1 MTSTPGA
8 PVEHPSSLIARQAI
22 VDGSKSV
29 IGYELFN
36 RSRAPE
42 AHTAASDVLLVFTAL
57 SHAGAEDLV
66 GDKLLFVNCTHE
78 SLAGGHLELLDP
90 KKIVLGIQPLGH
102 NAAVEAQLRVPMLQ
116 GLRQR
121 GFQLCFGHFVLE
133 SVYAS
138 WLPLAD
144 FIKLDLMVLPRQ
156 EWAVRIQHAQKYS
169 QAQLIAAKLEE
180 SDQFDTLRQLG
191 VNLFQGFWFSRPTVV
206 EAKLL
211 APRQTSLL
219 ELMALLRRQAS
230 TDELEEVLKKDTGL
244 AFNLLR
250 LINSASFG
258 MRREI
263 TSFRQAVL
271 LMGLKKLFRWAALL
285 LAATKNSGESAS
297 LGQTA
302 VVRGRLMELLAQEF
316 LDEEQADQAFVTGI
330 FSLLDAMLGIPMA
343 TALELIHA
351 PDPIAQAL
359 LHHEGS
365 LGDLLTLA
373 QACESSDERA
383 FDTIAEKLQLSS
395 QQINWAHL
403 RALAWSDQVEA

>member
-1 MTSTPGA
+1 MNTTIGA

-22 VDGSKSV
+22 VDSSKSV
-29 IGYELFN
+29 VGYELFN

-90 KKIVLGIQPLGH
+90 SKIVLGIQALGH
-102 NAAVEAQLRVPMLQ
+102 SAAAEAQLRVPMLQ
-116 GLRQR
+116 SLRQR
-121 GFQLCFGHFVLE
+121 GFKLSFGHFVLE

-144 FIKLDLMVLPRQ
+144 FIKMDLTLLPPQ
-156 EWAVRIQHAQKYS
+156 EWAVRIQHAQKHS
-169 QAQLIAAKLEE
+169 RAQLIATKLEE
-180 SDQFDTLRQLG
+180 AEQFNALQHLG
-191 VNLFQGFWFSRPTVV
+191 INLFQGFWFARPTVV

-211 APRQTSLL
+211 APRQASLL
-219 ELMALLRRQAS
+219 ELIGLLRCQAS
-230 TDELEEVLKKDTGL
+230 TEELEEVLKKDTGL

-258 MRREI
+258 LQREI

-285 LAATKNSGESAS
+285 LAATKNADAPAS

-316 LDEEQADQAFVTGI
+316 LSEEQAEQAFVTGL
-330 FSLLDAMLGIPMA
+330 FSLLDVMLGIPMA
-343 TALELIHA
+343 TVLEMIYA
-351 PDPIAQAL
+351 PPAVSQAL
-359 LHHEGS
+359 LQHEGA
-365 LGDLLTLA
+365 LGDLLILA
-373 QACESSDERA
+373 KACESSDERA
-383 FDTIAEKLQLSS
+383 FDAIAEKLQLSS

-403 RALAWSDQVEA
+403 RALAWSDQVDS

>member
-1 MTSTPGA
+1 MTTTTGA
-8 PVEHPSSLIARQAI
+8 LVEHPATLIARQAI
-22 VDGSKSV
+22 VDSSRTV
-29 IGYELFN
+29 VGYELFN

-42 AHTAASDVLLVFTAL
+42 KHTAASDVLLVFTAL

-90 KKIVLGIQPLGH
+90 SKIVLGIQPLGH
-102 NAAVEAQLRVPMLQ
+102 SAAAEAHLRVPMLQ
-116 GLRQR
+116 SLRQR
-121 GFQLCFGHFVLE
+121 GFKLSFGHFVLE

-144 FIKLDLMVLPRQ
+144 FIKMDLTLLPPQ
-156 EWAVRIQHAQKYS
+156 ELVIRTQFAQKHS
-169 QAQLIAAKLEE
+169 KATLIATKLEE
-180 SDQFDTLRQLG
+180 AEQFNTLQNMG
-191 VNLFQGFWFSRPTVV
+191 ISLFQGFWFARPTVV

-211 APRQTSLL
+211 APRQASLL
-219 ELMALLRRQAS
+219 ELIGLLRRQAS

-258 MRREI
+258 LQREI

-285 LAATKNSGESAS
+285 LAATKNADAPAS

-316 LDEEQADQAFVTGI
+316 MTEDEADQAFVTGL
-330 FSLLDAMLGIPMA
+330 FSLLDIMLGIPMPA
-343 TALELIHA
+343 VLEMIYA
-351 PDPIAQAL
+351 PPAVTHAL
-359 LHHEGS
+359 LHHEGP

-373 QACESSDERA
+373 KACESSDERA

-403 RALAWSDQVEA
+403 RALAWSDQVEG

>member
-1 MTSTPGA
+1 MTSTQGA
-8 PVEHPSSLIARQAI
+8 PIEHPSSLIARQAI
-22 VDGSKSV
+22 VDDSKAV

-102 NAAVEAQLRVPMLQ
+102 NAAAEAQLRVPLLQ
-116 GLRQR
+116 SLRQR
-121 GFQLCFGHFVLE
+121 GFKLCFGHFVLE

-144 FIKLDLMVLPRQ
+144 FIKLDLMVLPPQ
-156 EWAVRIQHAQKYS
+156 EWTVRIQHAKKYS

-180 SDQFDTLRQLG
+180 AEQFDSLRQLG
-191 VNLFQGFWFSRPTVV
+191 VHLFQGYWFSRPTVV

-219 ELMALLRRQAS
+219 ELIALLRRQAS

-285 LAATKNSGESAS
+285 LAATKNAGESDAM
-297 LGQTA
+297 GQTA
-302 VVRGRLMELLAQEF
+302 VVRGRLMELLAQDF
-316 LDEEQADQAFVTGI
+316 LSEEQVEQAFVTGI
-330 FSLLDAMLGIPMA
+330 FSMLDAMLGIPMP

-351 PDPIAQAL
+351 PEPIAQAL
-359 LHHEGS
+359 LHRQGP

-373 QACESSDERA
+373 HACESSDEHA
-383 FDTIAEKLQLSS
+383 FDTIAEKLQLSN

-403 RALAWSDQVEA
+403 RALAWSDQVEI